1 MSMRTT
7 PPVLLRWLPAILVL
21 LILAFLASHFVE
33 WKRFPDLLE
42 RARPALLLAAL
53 GIQALKYLVS
63 AGALQRSMTAAGF
76 PVPVSSLAPLILAK
90 LFTDQVTPASGIGG
104 TLVAGKALRNR
115 GLSRGDATAAL
126 VVNTL
131 AYYAASATAA
141 LIAVAILWERR
152 GFHPAITVVVTLF
165 AIYAVGMPTLILWAY
180 HHTPR
185 RLPRWLSKIPGL
197 DEALRWFREAPNEP
211 LRHRL
216 LLGEAALFQLAVIA
230 LDAMTLMVLIGS
242 LGQSMDYPAAF
253 TGFVLA
259 TMSGIVSFL
268 PAGIGMFEAGA
279 VGTLRYL
286 GTPLEPAIAATILF
300 RGFTLYLP
308 LLPGSMIA
316 RKEMAVNGARDPI
329 LQRVPPR

>member
-1 MSMRTT
+1 MQTLRSH
-7 PPVLLRWLPAILVL
+7 LLRWLPAILVL
-21 LILAFLASHFVE
+21 VLLAFLASRFVE
-33 WKRFPDLLE
+33 WKRFPELLE
-42 RARPALLLAAL
+42 RARPAWLLAAL
-53 GIQALKYLVS
+53 ALQALKYLVA

-76 PVPVSSLAPLILAK
+76 PVPVPPLAPVILAK

-141 LIAVAILWERR
+141 LIAVATLWERR
-152 GFHPAITVVVTLF
+152 GFHPAISVVVSLF
-165 AIYAVGMPTLILWAY
+165 AIYSVGMPALILWAY
-180 HHTPR
+180 HHPPP
-185 RLPRWLSKIPGL
+185 RLPGWLSRVPGL
-197 DEALRWFREAPNEP
+197 DEALRWFREAPAEP

-216 LLGEAALFQLAVIA
+216 LLAEAALFQLAVIA
-230 LDAMTLMVLIGS
+230 LDGMTLMVLIGS
-242 LGQSMDYPAAF
+242 LGEAMDYPAAF

-259 TMSGIVSFL
+259 TMSGIVSVL

-286 GTPLEPAIAATILF
+286 GTPLEAAIAATILF

-308 LLPGSMIA
+308 LLPGSWLA
-316 RKEMAVNGARDPI
+316 RNEMADAGGEPPAA
-329 LQRVPPR
+329 QRFPPR

>member
-1 MSMRTT
+1 MGMTKPR
-7 PPVLLRWLPAILVL
+7 PVLLRWLPAILVL
-21 LILAFLASHFVE
+21 LLMVFLASRFVE
-33 WKRFPDLLE
+33 WKRFPELFE
-42 RARPALLLAAL
+42 RARPAWLLAAL
-53 GIQALKYLVS
+53 GLQALKYLIA

-76 PVPVSSLAPLILAK
+76 PVPVPPLVPLILAK
-90 LFTDQVTPASGIGG
+90 LFTDQVTPASGVGG

-115 GLSRGDATAAL
+115 GVSRGDATAAL

-141 LIAVAILWERR
+141 LVAVAILWERR
-152 GFHPAITVVVTLF
+152 GFHPAITLVVSLF
-165 AIYAVGMPTLILWAY
+165 AIYSVGMPTLILWAY
-180 HHTPR
+180 HHTPAQ
-185 RLPRWLSKIPGL
+185 LPRWLSKVPGL
-197 DEALRWFREAPNEP
+197 DEALRWFREAPAEP

-216 LLGEAALFQLAVIA
+216 LFAEAALFQLAVIA

-242 LGQSMDYPAAF
+242 LGSAMDYPAAF

-268 PAGIGMFEAGA
+268 PAGIGIFEAGA

-286 GTPLEPAIAATILF
+286 GTPLETAIAATILF

-308 LLPGSMIA
+308 LLPGSWIA
-316 RKEMAVNGARDPI
+316 RNTMEDDGERAPA
-329 LQRVPPR
+329 QRTPPR

>member
-1 MSMRTT
+1 MGMPNRHSM
-7 PPVLLRWLPAILVL
+7 LLRWLPAILVL
-21 LILAFLASHFVE
+21 LVLGLLASRFVE
-33 WKRFPDLLE
+33 WKRFPEILE
-42 RARPALLLAAL
+42 RARPAWLLAAL

-76 PVPVSSLAPLILAK
+76 PVPVPPLATVILAK

-104 TLVAGKALRNR
+104 TLVVGKALRNR

-126 VVNTL
+126 VLNTL

-141 LIAVAILWERR
+141 LIAVTILWERR
-152 GFHPAITVVVTLF
+152 GFHPAITVVVSLF
-165 AIYAVGMPTLILWAY
+165 AIYAVGMPALILWAY
-180 HHTPR
+180 YHPPK
-185 RLPRWLSKIPGL
+185 RLPRWLSKVPGL
-197 DEALRWFREAPNEP
+197 DEALRWFREAPTDP
-211 LRHRL
+211 LRPGL

-242 LGQSMDYPAAF
+242 LGQAMDFPAAF
-253 TGFVLA
+253 TGFVLG

-268 PAGIGMFEAGA
+268 PAGIGVFEAGT

-286 GTPLEPAIAATILF
+286 GTPLEVGIAAVILF

-308 LLPGSMIA
+308 LLPGSLIA
-316 RKEMAVNGARDPI
+316 RKEMAEDGEGAYPP
-329 LQRVPPR
+329 QRVPPR